1 MGVRKLEGM
10 DYWTHM
16 RKFMKSLDFVSCKA
30 DPDVWMRKAVKE
42 DGTPYWEYILL
53 YTDDVLTISAT
64 PIDVLEQV
72 GKHFK
77 LKDTSIGPLK
87 LYLGG
92 TVTKRELESK
102 DGGQVKAWGFS
113 SS

>member
-1 MGVRKLEGM
+1 M
-10 DYWTHM
+10 H
-16 RKFMKSLDFVSCKA
+16 
-30 DPDVWMRKAVKE
+30 KAVTE
-42 DGTPYWEYILL
+42 EGVHYQEYILL

-77 LKDTSIGPLK
+77 LKDTSIGPPK

-92 TVTKRELESK
+92 TVTERELMGK
-102 DGGQVKAWGFS
+102 NGGTVKAWGFS
-113 SS
+113 SSQYV